1 MTDNQTIKARLLSFI
16 AFLGIGQAKF
26 EKKCGLAN
34 GYVNN
39 IRKSITPEKLQ
50 KIALQFPELNPG
62 WLMTGEGEMIRSV
75 VNAQAQ
81 QITNSNVGGNHNS
94 VSVGGE
100 TARLITL
107 LERQQEQTDEHLQ
120 IIKRRDAQIDRL
132 LTVIEKITDKDKN

>member
-132 LTVIEKITDKDKN
+132 LTVIEKITDKE

>member
-132 LTVIEKITDKDKN
+132 LTVIEKITYKDKN